1 LTKLI
6 VKSLGSGD
14 GMTPKTVRTVTL
26 KVSVAY

>member
-1 LTKLI
+1 MKLI
-6 VKSLGSGD
+6 VKASGSGV